1 VPARPPVA
9 VPGALAGLHL
19 ARLRDAR
26 TPSEAF
32 RRHAGALSALVVAE
46 ALADLEVRDEEVVTP
61 LAPAAARV
69 PARRVTLVP
78 ILRAGL
84 AMLEPALAL
93 LPDDTRVGF
102 LGMVRD
108 ERDLTPRGY
117 LESLPAGLGDDE
129 VVLLDPMIATGGS
142 AVAALEALRA
152 AGARRVRLAGLIAAP
167 EGLAAVAAAA
177 PEVAVTLAA
186 IDDRLDARG
195 FIVPGL
201 GDAGDRLYAA
211 AAGP

>member
-1 VPARPPVA
+1 MPARPPVVVA
-9 VPGALAGLHL
+9 GAIAGLHL
-19 ARLRDAR
+19 ARLRDAA
-26 TPSEAF
+26 TAPHAF
-32 RRHAGALSALVVAE
+32 RHHAGALSALVVAA
-46 ALADLEVRDEEVVTP
+46 ALADLEGRDEEVVTP

-69 PARRVTLVP
+69 PARRITLVP

-108 ERDLTPRGY
+108 ERDLTARAY

-129 VVLLDPMIATGGS
+129 VVVLDPMIATGGS
-142 AVAALEALRA
+142 AVAALGTLRA
-152 AGARRVRLAGLIAAP
+152 SGARRVRLAGLIAAP

-177 PEVAVTLAA
+177 PDVPVTVAA
-186 IDDRLDARG
+186 IDDRLDERG

-201 GDAGDRLYAA
+201 GDAGDRLYAEG
-211 AAGP
+211 AGG